1 MIGDAGAAAEA
12 SILLVDDREENLD
25 VLELILQ
32 DLRRPVV
39 RAASGPDALRR
50 LLERDFAVILLD
62 VRMPEMDGYET
73 ASLIRGRL
81 RSRHTPIIFLTAF
94 DTDREQLRRAY
105 TIGAADFIFKPIVPE
120 ILRSKVSV
128 FVDLMEKTEL
138 VKRQL
143 EELRRGEERF
153 RALAETAHDAIVSAD
168 GAGRIIY
175 FNRAA
180 ERIFGYAA
188 GDLAGQPLTRL
199 MPERF
204 RKAHVEGLNR
214 YLGGGGSR
222 LLGGTVEMAGL
233 RKDGE
238 EFPMEISLATWKA
251 GDQHYFTGIL
261 RDVSERKRAEQ
272 ERERMNARLLQ
283 GQKLQALGQL
293 AAGVAHEINNPTSY
307 ILSNFGTLEEY
318 FGDLERYARAAE
330 AALEGLASGPEAA
343 EARQRL
349 RALRNEL
356 KIEDLLADGRSAL
369 EDSRHGAERIRDIVR
384 TLREYTHPDER
395 DFAPLDL
402 RAVVESAA
410 RLCGSELKHR
420 IRLKMEFEDL
430 PPLRGHAQQLEQVFV
445 NLLVNATQ
453 AIEGK
458 GEVDIAVRREGGDAV
473 VRLRDSGCGIPPAH
487 LPRLFE
493 PFFTTKPVG
502 QGTGLGL
509 HLVHRIVSGHGGRI
523 DVTSS
528 PEQGTE
534 FTVRLP
540 LQGPEGEPPH
550 APSAVS
556 GRVEERGNGAEA
568 PGDPGRR

>member
-1 MIGDAGAAAEA
+1 MISDVGTGGGEAA
-12 SILLVDDREENLD
+12 SILLVDDRKENLD

-32 DLRRPVV
+32 ELGRPIV
-39 RAASGPDALRR
+39 RAGSGPDALRK
-50 LLERDFAVILLD
+50 LLERDFAVVLLD

-73 ASLIRGRL
+73 AALIRGRQ

-94 DTDREQLRRAY
+94 DTDREELRRAY
-105 TIGAADFIFKPIVPE
+105 SIGAADFIFKPIVPE

-128 FVDLMEKTEL
+128 FVDLKEKTDL
-138 VKRQL
+138 VQRQL

-153 RALAETAHDAIVSAD
+153 RALAETANDAIVSAD
-168 GAGRIIY
+168 GAGNIIY
-175 FNRAA
+175 TNRAA
-180 ERIFGYAA
+180 ERIFGYAS

-199 MPERF
+199 MPERY
-204 RKAHVEGLNR
+204 RNAHEEGLAR
-214 YLGGGGSR
+214 YLRGGGAR
-222 LLGGTVEMAGL
+222 LLGGTVELAG
-233 RKDGE
+233 RRRDGT

-251 GDQHYFTGIL
+251 GQEHFFTGIL

-272 ERERMNARLLQ
+272 ERERMNAQLLQ

-318 FGDLERYARAAE
+318 VGDLERYLGAVE
-330 AALEGLASGPEAA
+330 GALSD
-343 EARQRL
+343 EARQKL
-349 RALRNEL
+349 RALRDEL
-356 KIEDLLADGRSAL
+356 KIEALLADARSAL
-369 EDSRHGAERIRDIVR
+369 VDSRHGAERIRDIVR

-395 DFAPLDL
+395 DFAPVDL
-402 RAVVESAA
+402 QAVVESAA

-420 IRLKMEFEDL
+420 IQLKLEFEAL
-430 PPLRGHAQQLEQVFV
+430 PPVLGHVQQLEQVFV
-445 NLLVNATQ
+445 NLLVNASH

-458 GEVDIAVRREGGDAV
+458 GQVDIVARREGDHAV
-473 VRLRDSGCGIPPAH
+473 VRLRDSGSGISPAH
-487 LPRLFE
+487 LPKLFE

-509 HLVHRIVSGHGGRI
+509 YLVHRIVTGHGGRI
-523 DVTSS
+523 DVTSH
-528 PEQGTE
+528 PDQGTE

-540 LQGPEGEPPH
+540 VQGPEGGTSH
-550 APSAVS
+550 APPSMP
-556 GRVEERGNGAEA
+556 GRVEERGPGTEA